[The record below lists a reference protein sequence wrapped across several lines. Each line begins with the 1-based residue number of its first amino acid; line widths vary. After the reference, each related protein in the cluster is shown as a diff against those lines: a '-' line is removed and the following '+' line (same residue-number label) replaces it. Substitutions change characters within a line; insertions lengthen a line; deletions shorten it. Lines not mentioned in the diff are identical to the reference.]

1 MSSSSILNSLI
12 VNNLQVTQPDIKIG
26 DTTLSNLLEDNKG
39 PPGPEGPLGPPGQP
53 GPEGPLGPPGPP
65 GPPGHRGLKGD
76 TGAKGDT
83 GDKGATGPPGH
94 RGIKGDTG
102 AKGDTGDKG
111 ATGDQGIKGDPGTP
125 GTNGT
130 DGTDGQN
137 GNFGGLSFNQLFNTS
152 TSASNPGAG
161 KVSFNSATQNTSTEI
176 YVNILDKYTSNISSI
191 LQTLCNVA
199 NSIQKGTITISKLYN
214 PQDNL
219 TFSISDLADNTGWWT
234 LTVSILSFSS
244 TSPFFLDDDIIIS
257 LSIAGGGGFT
267 NYINIRS
274 DGVSLS
280 KGDLVYVT
288 GTLTDDRVKVKK
300 ALATSSATMPCI
312 GICNQNL
319 APNENGLAIT
329 YGKIKGIDTTRH
341 GFTEGDIA
349 YVSNITKGSVNSKP
363 VSTDMDLIQNVGI
376 VTKVNTNGTV
386 FVTGIG
392 RSNDIPNGITKT
404 SFNNQSNFLYAY
416 RGTSD
421 RFDKLLIQDIG
432 AIAKSY
438 SSDPSSGT
446 QGEIIYNSTSH
457 VLKYYDGNT
466 NSWKTISTI

>member
-12 VNNLQVTQPDIKIG
+12 VNNLQVTQSDIRIG
-26 DTTLSNLLEDNKG
+26 ETTLSNLLEDNKG
-39 PPGPEGPLGPPGQP
+39 PPGPEGPP
-53 GPEGPLGPPGPP
+53 GPRGP
-65 GPPGHRGLKGD
+65 RGL
-76 TGAKGDT
+76 
-83 GDKGATGPPGH
+83 
-94 RGIKGDTG
+94 KGDTG

-130 DGTDGQN
+130 DGQN

-152 TSASNPGAG
+152 TSSSNPGSG

-176 YVNILDKYTSNISSI
+176 YVNIFDKYTSNISSI
-191 LQTLCNVA
+191 LQTLLSVA
-199 NSIQKGTITISKLYN
+199 NTIQKGTITISKLYN
-214 PQDNL
+214 PQYNL

-234 LTVSILSFSS
+234 LTVSILSFSA
-244 TSPFFLDDDIIIS
+244 TSPFSLDDDIIIS
-257 LSIAGGGGFT
+257 LSIAGGGDGFT

-329 YGKIKGIDTTRH
+329 YGKIKGIDTTGH
-341 GFTEGDIA
+341 GFAEGDVA
-349 YVSNITKGSVNSKP
+349 YVSNITEGSVNSKP
-363 VSTDMDLIQNVGI
+363 LSTDTDLIQNVGI
-376 VTKVNTNGTV
+376 VTKVNSNGV
-386 FVTGIG
+386 IFVTGIG
-392 RSNDIPNGITKT
+392 RSNDIPNGITT
-404 SFNNQSNFLYAY
+404 DFFDNQNNYLYCY
-416 RGTSD
+416 QGVNE
-421 RFDKLLIQDIG
+421 RFEKLLIQDIG

-438 SSDPSSGT
+438 LSDPGSGT

-457 VLKYYDGNT
+457 VLKYFDGNT
-466 NSWKTISTI
+466 NSWKTISTV